1 MVQIS
6 PKERYLA
13 SKKFASSLR
22 RISMEPRQQLAA
34 NFYTTCKVPSAVD
47 RSSCLVF
54 DKVLV
59 DGGSTICLIN
69 GNYARTLG
77 TKGRLIRFQFVKVW
91 QGRIMIRIR
100 ETTGL

>member
-1 MVQIS
+1 
-6 PKERYLA
+6 
-13 SKKFASSLR
+13 
-22 RISMEPRQQLAA
+22 MEPRQQPAA
-34 NFYTTCKVPSAVD
+34 NFYTTCKVPY

-59 DGGSTICLIN
+59 DGGSTISLIN
-69 GNYARTLG
+69 RNYARTLG

-91 QGRIMIRIR
+91 RGRIMIRIR